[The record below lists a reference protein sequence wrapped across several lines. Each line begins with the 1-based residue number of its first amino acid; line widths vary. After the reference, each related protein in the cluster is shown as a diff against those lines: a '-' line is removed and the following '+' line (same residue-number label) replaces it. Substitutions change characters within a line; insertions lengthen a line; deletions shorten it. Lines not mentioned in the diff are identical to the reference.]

1 MGRIGQPIACTTR
14 GLSMVE
20 LLVGLALGLLIVAAA
35 GQLLAAQATEHRQRV
50 AQAQLQQDLRAA
62 LDLVARELRRS
73 GSLGPDATLARHVAA
88 PEGRA
93 ATPRAN
99 RHAAVLEPAVA
110 TGPDATTDNLRLAYR
125 ADAEGPAADQA
136 AGGSHADDAA
146 SGTTPDTARFRLN
159 RDRGVLEARLGEG
172 HWQALTDPATTRV
185 THFAV
190 TRRPDAH
197 RPLPCA
203 KPCPDDGGTACWP
216 AVVARQFELQL
227 TAASRQRPA
236 VVHTLRTRVT
246 LRNELLAVFEPAA
259 GHTPPAIAALS
270 PVCPA

>member
-1 MGRIGQPIACTTR
+1 MGHISEPIARTAR
-14 GLSMVE
+14 GLSLVE
-20 LLVGLALGLLIVAAA
+20 LLVGLAVGLLIVAAA
-35 GQLLAAQATEHRQRV
+35 GHLLAAQATEHRQRV
-50 AQAQLQQDLRAA
+50 DQAQVQQDLRAA
-62 LDLVARELRRS
+62 LELVARELRRS
-73 GSLGPDATLARHVAA
+73 GSLGPDTTLASHVAA

-93 ATPRAN
+93 TTPQAN
-99 RHAAVLEPAVA
+99 RHAAVLEPAAA
-110 TGPDATTDNLRLAYR
+110 TGPDATADSLRLAYR
-125 ADAEGPAADQA
+125 ADAEGPAADEPG
-136 AGGSHADDAA
+136 GGSNPDDSAND
-146 SGTTPDTARFRLN
+146 TTPDTARFRLN

-197 RPLPCA
+197 WPLPCA
-203 KPCPDDGGTACWP
+203 KPCPGDGGTACWP
-216 AVVARQFELQL
+216 AVVARQLELHL